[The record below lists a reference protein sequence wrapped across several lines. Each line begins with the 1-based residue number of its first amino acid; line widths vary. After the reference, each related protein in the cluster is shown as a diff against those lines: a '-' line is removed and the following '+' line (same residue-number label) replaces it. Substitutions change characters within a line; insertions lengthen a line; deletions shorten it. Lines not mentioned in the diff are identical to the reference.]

1 MTTKDM
7 VNDFHPRFF
16 QIQESIMGDY
26 YGQPGGNP
34 TDTRFAIITR
44 DIIMGA
50 LGVLGIATGIYTIA
64 KVVIGILP

>member
-1 MTTKDM
+1 
-7 VNDFHPRFF
+7 
-16 QIQESIMGDY
+16 MGDY